1 MSEAIICRA
10 NSQFQDKTNLA
21 KNWYFINPINSR
33 GKIEYTDYGETIDG
47 WIAQSWYTN
56 NTPKTSFKLTD
67 QGLLITPGADRTVLN
82 QVIDDNTFNFLAGKY
97 VTITIVTSDGDQAV
111 LTLVPDMNTT
121 MEQFKAYFQNRND
134 YQLLM
139 YRFGGWLG
147 NRPNIQIGP
156 LDGAEPICLL
166 GVCIEI
172 GSEST
177 FTYQDSEG
185 KWRIRK
191 PIPDKSELLR
201 LNGGIAQLPLQ
212 EDGLIVNNPYCPYA
226 YEAVVNHIGCNA
238 VGLDTSNGFWWIIKY
253 LPNYRSDGYGI
264 QIAVNHATN
273 KMLFRTSINGVWNP
287 WSTLFHNGNL
297 NPDTIGAAWANHTHD
312 VVAMGGGRIIS
323 GSYAG
328 ENEYEDNTTKTRFI
342 NLGVTPKAVFVM
354 MNETSIHDS
363 NYNNLGGMALQGIPC
378 KTVANNV
385 NYNIIEIVQNGFNV
399 FTTMKRIN
407 TNWWLRINTNSLGN
421 TYFYIAF
428 I

>member
-82 QVIDDNTFNFLAGKY
+82 QVIDDNTFNFLVSKY

-312 VVAMGGGRIIS
+312 ITALGGTKIIN
-323 GSYAG
+323 GTYTG
-328 ENEYEDNTTKTRFI
+328 DRGDYRDI
-342 NLGVTPKAVFVM
+342 DLGVTPKVVIVAKRGTNFGYYINSVSNISAAIAV
-354 MNETSIHDS
+354 DS
-363 NYNNLGGMALQGIPC
+363 DPNMLTESGNYAIQLI
-378 KTVANNV
+378 
-385 NYNIIEIVQNGFNV
+385 QNGFRVHEIESRYENV
-399 FTTMKRIN
+399 SLNEHTMKY
-407 TNWWLRINTNSLGN
+407 S
-421 TYFYIAF
+421 YIAF
-428 I
+428 V